1 MLQHTEIRSVKET
14 PGMHAAGFHTQESP
28 KIEEVLR
35 RAREIHRRHG
45 GVFGYDFE
53 DWAEAWRELPQST
66 NTPEMQ
72 FAAGDGA
79 ELLSELEEVCE

>member
-1 MLQHTEIRSVKET
+1 MLQHTEIRSVDET
-14 PGMHAAGFHTQESP
+14 PGVLAANFHAQESLE
-28 KIEEVLR
+28 IEEVLR
-35 RAREIHRRHG
+35 RARQIHRRHG

-53 DWAEAWRELPQST
+53 DWAEAWRELPRG
-66 NTPEMQ
+66 NGAEME

>member
-1 MLQHTEIRSVKET
+1 VLQHNEIRNVDET
-14 PGMHAAGFHTQESP
+14 PGMLAAGFHAQESL

-53 DWAEAWRELPQST
+53 DWAEAWRELPQIG
-66 NTPEMQ
+66 NTSEMH
-72 FAAGDGA
+72 FAAENGV
-79 ELLSELEEVCE
+79 ELLSQLEGVCE